1 MADGHFDAVFEEG
14 DLQRLVDALYRDVK
28 RVDKRE
34 VLTLADAFDVGPYAR
49 EIAQSLPAGSY
60 TRTQLTTQLNS
71 TITAHGW
78 TLKLGLLE

>member
-1 MADGHFDAVFEEG
+1 MAAQPYDPVFEEG
-14 DLQRLVDALYRDVK
+14 DLQRLVDALFKDAK
-28 RVDKRE
+28 RVDKRD
-34 VLTLADAFDVGPYAR
+34 VLSLADAFDMGALAR
-49 EIAQSLPAGSY
+49 EITESLPAGTY